1 MRQPIGVGLEKETFV
16 RRSGI
21 GSEEQPSRMDKFR
34 SPKFS
39 HMHAEICLFYS
50 LLEKILLLCLTS
62 IDHPQPLDLGCWTVS
77 ASLSL
82 P

>member
-1 MRQPIGVGLEKETFV
+1 MRQPIGDGLEKETFV

-34 SPKFS
+34 SAKFS

-50 LLEKILLLCLTS
+50 LLEKYYSVLHFGRKRSLIL
-62 IDHPQPLDLGCWTVS
+62 S
-77 ASLSL
+77 ATAAAGA
-82 P
+82 